1 MTSSGTQESFHQIA
15 KPGSSNLA
23 FVIPMN
29 TRANLSPATQDYNQY
44 MSIQQTQS
52 YGNGLNFHQQNFAN
66 SLSEGS
72 QRFVYST
79 TGTNSTTESSRPIEF
94 GSYKETGSAIPYSQQ
109 RSSYVIDEPQNRS
122 IRREEQSFSSQGST
136 FANNF
141 NQFNQRGRTSTIEH
155 EKVLIGMKEGQPTV
169 VELRQGQ
176 ATLVDVIEKES
187 KIINE
192 KVTLGEVRIVNE
204 RELKRERVS
213 QTREIKK
220 ENITTDVI
228 KEKKTIE
235 LVKEVGIPT
244 EKYIDVVYDVIV
256 DVPIERTIEKEVI
269 TEVVVEKPIEKIIE
283 IVVEQEIEVPV
294 EKIIEVPI
302 EMKREVRVPVEK
314 YVHVPYEVVKE
325 NIQYREHII
334 DVDEAD
340 LHRYNKI
347 DQVLPTEV
355 DYSYRERIVE
365 RPIYI
370 DNIIEKDQVQKRSV
384 QIEVPKYHTVVKNV
398 PIEILRPVPQEK
410 IVYQDIEVP
419 VVNEVIV
426 EKEILVEKPVFRE
439 NIIEKPVEVLRF
451 VEKEVPVPVEILV
464 EKPVIVE
471 NTIEKKVDKIV
482 EVPAPKE
489 VLNEILRDEF
499 HQRTLNVERVN
510 ERPVEKVLYKP
521 VVKTQQVTV
530 PLNIDVSRFVSQV
543 VPVEISKQVNRF
555 IENPVEQ
562 IKEVPNFVERIV
574 EKPVIVERT
583 FQIPVETVTENVK
596 TIEKIVERQV
606 IIDKDVIKHVEQIVV
621 KDVPVPVERI
631 VEVEIEVK
639 VERPVIKETL
649 VEEEVLI
656 EGIYEEYDDNYEL
669 HEDFEHEDEEIA
681 LEIDAREVEL
691 NSQVRQNNSLKN
703 EYLQLQRELTMI
715 HDNASAFE
723 HSENTLLRS
732 RLADLQNRIRL
743 TEEYRAN
750 LHRRIAQSSGHKTI
764 EFRRDPKASALIAKL
779 KSLVGENNAL
789 ADQVAR
795 TGEVLRK
802 TVDESQQKSIQVFKE
817 NQGVYSSSY
826 KPGQYLTGSRD
837 FTEKVTRS
845 RFSNENDQSA
855 YHRESQKMGNSD
867 LGSSLEPHHFQKITY
882 Y

>member
-1 MTSSGTQESFHQIA
+1 MTSSGTQENFLQIA
-15 KPGSSNLA
+15 KPGSSNST

-29 TRANLSPATQDYNQY
+29 TQANLSPATQDYNQY
-44 MSIQQTQS
+44 MSIQQTQGF
-52 YGNGLNFHQQNFAN
+52 GNGWNFHHQNFAN

-72 QRFVYST
+72 QRFAHST

-94 GSYKETGSAIPYSQQ
+94 GSFKSSVSAIPFSQQ

-122 IRREEQSFSSQGST
+122 VRREEQSFSSQGST

-141 NQFNQRGRTSTIEH
+141 NQPSQRSRTSTIEH
-155 EKVLIGMKEGQPTV
+155 DKILVGMKEGQPTV

-187 KIINE
+187 KVVNE
-192 KVTLGEVRIVNE
+192 KVTFGEVRIVNE

-228 KEKKTIE
+228 REKKTIE
-235 LVKEVGIPT
+235 LVKEVGVPI
-244 EKYIDVVYDVIV
+244 ERYIDVVYDVIV

-294 EKIIEVPI
+294 QKIVEVPI
-302 EMKREVRVPVEK
+302 QTMRELQVPVER
-314 YVHVPYEVVKE
+314 YVHVPYDVVKE

-334 DVDEAD
+334 DVKEAD
-340 LHRYNKI
+340 LHRYSKI

-355 DYSYRERIVE
+355 DYSYREKIVE

-370 DNIIEKDQVQKRSV
+370 DNLIEKDHVQERSV
-384 QIEVPKYHTVVKNV
+384 QIEVPRYHTVVKSV
-398 PIEILRPVPQEK
+398 PIEILRPVPQER

-426 EKEILVEKPVFRE
+426 EKEILVERPVFRD
-439 NIIEKPVEVLRF
+439 NIIEKPVEVCRF
-451 VEKEVPVPVEILV
+451 VEKEVRVPVEILV

-489 VLNEILRDEF
+489 VLNEVLRDEF

-510 ERPVEKVLYKP
+510 ERPIEKVLYKP
-521 VVKTQQVTV
+521 VTKTHQVTV

-543 VPVEISKQVNRF
+543 VPVQINKQVNRF

-562 IKEVPNFVERIV
+562 IKEVPNFIERIV

-583 FQIPVETVTENVK
+583 FEIPVETITENVK

-639 VERPVIKETL
+639 VERPVIRETL

-656 EGIYEEYDDNYEL
+656 EGIFEEYDDNYEL

-723 HSENTLLRS
+723 QSENTLLRS

-750 LHRRIAQSSGHKTI
+750 LHRRIAQSSGQKTI
-764 EFRRDPKASALIAKL
+764 EFRRDPKASALIARL

-802 TVDESQQKSIQVFKE
+802 TVDESQQKSAQFSKE
-817 NQGVYSSSY
+817 NQAAYSSY
-826 KPGQYLTGSRD
+826 KPGQHLPASRD
-837 FTEKVTRS
+837 FTENVISS
-845 RFSNENDQSA
+845 RFSNQHNQYEYQ
-855 YHRESQKMGNSD
+855 RESQKTGNSD
-867 LGSSLEPHHFQKITY
+867 QGSSLEQSHFQKITY